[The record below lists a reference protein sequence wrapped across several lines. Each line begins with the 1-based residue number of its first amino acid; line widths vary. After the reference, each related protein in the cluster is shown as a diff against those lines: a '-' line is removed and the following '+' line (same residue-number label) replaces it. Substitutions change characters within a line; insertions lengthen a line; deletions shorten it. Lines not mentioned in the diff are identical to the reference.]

1 MVNKKRIINIY
12 NEISEEKI
20 DENKLNEIQSELE
33 IILSN
38 VKLDI
43 PEIIEL
49 IDVLF
54 EFNELGEKNKINNES
69 VCLVDKIIKKDD
81 FLDSTCYFPL
91 YLKHIL
97 LPYNKNKCTSEY
109 DLVMFI
115 GEFEHIQ
122 TILNEDLNEDLKIL
136 DEYNP
141 ELCQLIY
148 TYHACKQ
155 RCKDNLFQ
163 TIFSHI
169 VSLFYFKL
177 DNYDKDFEL
186 LEEITNSFIN
196 NYNDYIDYFSEVN
209 IANNINSFNP
219 DSEILKKEYEISE
232 KIVNYIIDNK
242 RMKRKCK

>member
-20 DENKLNEIQSELE
+20 YESKLNEIQRELE

-54 EFNELGEKNKINNES
+54 EFNELGEKDKINNES

-97 LPYNKNKCTSEY
+97 LPYNINKCKSEY
-109 DLVMFI
+109 DLLMFI

-122 TILNEDLNEDLKIL
+122 TILSEDLNDDLKIL
-136 DEYNP
+136 DKYNP

-148 TYHACKQ
+148 KYHACKK
-155 RCKDNLFQ
+155 RFKDNLFQ

-169 VSLFYFKL
+169 ASLFYFKL

-186 LEEITNSFIN
+186 LEDITNSFIN
-196 NYNDYIDYFSEVN
+196 SYNDYINYFSEVN
-209 IANNINSFNP
+209 IVNNINSFNP

-232 KIVNYIIDNK
+232 KIMNYIIDNK